1 MAALSGWLAVS
12 MQPTIGVN
20 APPTDAGYLRQE
32 IAWDGSPQTNEQQR
46 MPAGPQVEHSR
57 AIRYAVVYD
66 SQVAGYPLVFWRA
79 LPDYTTTP
87 AALPPTTVMIA
98 WDLIVLQALN
108 ATTLYGGTSEICMPQ
123 RFDAIGRCNGLQIYA
138 GVKLCI
144 SDGRICRPGRVKG
157 ALQAVGASA

>member
-1 MAALSGWLAVS
+1 
-12 MQPTIGVN
+12 
-20 APPTDAGYLRQE
+20 
-32 IAWDGSPQTNEQQR
+32 
-46 MPAGPQVEHSR
+46 
-57 AIRYAVVYD
+57 
-66 SQVAGYPLVFWRA
+66 
-79 LPDYTTTP
+79 
-87 AALPPTTVMIA
+87 MIA